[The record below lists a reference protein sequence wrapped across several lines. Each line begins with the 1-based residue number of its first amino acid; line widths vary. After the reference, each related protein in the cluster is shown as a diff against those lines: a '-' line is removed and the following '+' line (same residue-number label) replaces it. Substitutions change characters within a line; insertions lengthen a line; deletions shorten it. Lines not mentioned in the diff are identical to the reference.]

1 MLYRMAK
8 QSIAA
13 NSGQPWAQKIDLY
26 CHPLKDCAVHG
37 GPQIPIPVSI
47 PVPNIVPMLPEYDSN

>member
-8 QSIAA
+8 QATAA
-13 NSGQPWAQKIDLY
+13 NSGQPWAEKIDLY

-37 GPQIPIPVSI
+37 GPRSH
-47 PVPNIVPMLPEYDSN
+47 DH